1 MPAPAAD
8 LAEALKKKGGLTLTQ
23 LADYDDILTDALVDR
38 VYFWSTIRKLRANYH
53 PCRGVLEEDVC
64 KTIQQHVII
73 NKDPNTAQAKLLQLT
88 GIAKYLKSLKSTD
101 EKEHFQRHLKK
112 YVNMYLSDCPFEVG
126 TTTRYTIT
134 TAEAA
139 IIARKPIRK
148 GESIKYLIGIQVEM
162 TVEEEKDL
170 SSRND
175 FSVVMSSRRKRPS
188 LFLGPARFANHDCD
202 SNAKLTTTGPHG
214 LHIVACK
221 AIALGEEITVTYGE
235 DYFGDDN
242 CECLCGTCERLQR
255 NGWDPKGPIL
265 RHNDDDDSSEEEE
278 DEKVS
283 PGKRKAGPSAAGKRK
298 REDDD
303 NDNASRKAPRMG
315 EATLE
320 EREAEMERNRQGLIR
335 GKRAKKGKKAAAR
348 DDFAS
353 DDNEMTLDRV
363 LRLLGMVADRQDRER
378 RGESLESRRA
388 SAPVRRLDLS
398 ENDNAPPS
406 RGLEG
411 WKVVKGNSGLARG
424 PLNDN
429 AKGKGRVHEESDEME
444 RTSTS
449 SKSKLPAI
457 NKQPHLTSLRNVI
470 NANET
475 SSDPYSVPVSPA
487 PDEGGSTKRGRG
499 RPRKFPALDD
509 EDISSPSSSGAT
521 DASSYT
527 STASSATSVETF
539 SAGTIAQN
547 ICDMYTAEPEMD
559 CDSPQ
564 VQITVT
570 ATAEPTS
577 TRTTRSTTIAQVK
590 AEATELLSPEKPQ
603 IRRKSPRSNPN
614 STDPVLSIEKPTTDD
629 ASSET
634 TVDGERRGEPRT
646 PGDYTLCKALLT
658 TTYHRWVECR
668 NCDEHFV
675 QAEAFLTRIACPRCE
690 RHSKLYGYYWPKTD
704 KDGRN
709 DREERVLDHRTIHR
723 FIDPEEERS
732 ERKGRKTL
740 VEVLKEREESEK
752 ARRSSEEMEAE
763 GMVKGRGGRMRRSRR
778 TM

>member
-278 DEKVS
+278 DEK
-283 PGKRKAGPSAAGKRK
+283 
-298 REDDD
+298 
-303 NDNASRKAPRMG
+303 
-315 EATLE
+315 
-320 EREAEMERNRQGLIR
+320 
-335 GKRAKKGKKAAAR
+335 
-348 DDFAS
+348 
-353 DDNEMTLDRV
+353 
-363 LRLLGMVADRQDRER
+363 
-378 RGESLESRRA
+378 
-388 SAPVRRLDLS
+388 
-398 ENDNAPPS
+398 NDNAPPS

-475 SSDPYSVPVSPA
+475 SS
-487 PDEGGSTKRGRG
+487 
-499 RPRKFPALDD
+499 
-509 EDISSPSSSGAT
+509 PSSSGAT

-564 VQITVT
+564 
-570 ATAEPTS
+570 
-577 TRTTRSTTIAQVK
+577 
-590 AEATELLSPEKPQ
+590 PQ

-723 FIDPEEERS
+723 FIDPEEERRRIRGLS
-732 ERKGRKTL
+732 RPTTPTPSTTL
-740 VEVLKEREESEK
+740 
-752 ARRSSEEMEAE
+752 
-763 GMVKGRGGRMRRSRR
+763 
-778 TM
+778 